1 MAFLP
6 FFLFVV
12 PQSLAGHREYN
23 QDQQD
28 HQQPEVTYVEY
39 LGEGHFVESIFENWE
54 SEFLQIF
61 GYVLLTAYFRQ
72 KGSPES
78 KKLEGDEP
86 LDADPAAEASAES
99 PWPVRRGGAWLRV
112 YSHSLSIAFA
122 VLFPRFDDRPRR
134 GRLQGVQRRA
144 GDPRRETGQ
153 GGGVRADLTLLVRV
167 VPELAERVPGRG
179 LVAVFGIFLRERGS
193 PESKPVAAPHRETG
207 GE

>member
-1 MAFLP
+1 MRRFVRDNSLSLVLFLL

-78 KKLEGDEP
+78 KKLDGDEP
-86 LDADPAAEASAES
+86 VDADPAAERQPRPHGRS
-99 PWPVRRGGAWLRV
+99 GA
-112 YSHSLSIAFA
+112 
-122 VLFPRFDDRPRR
+122 
-134 GRLQGVQRRA
+134 
-144 GDPRRETGQ
+144 
-153 GGGVRADLTLLVRV
+153 
-167 VPELAERVPGRG
+167 
-179 LVAVFGIFLRERGS
+179 
-193 PESKPVAAPHRETG
+193 AAPGCAATATHCRSPSPCCSSLR
-207 GE
+207 